1 MSPVFQAE
9 LFCALPADSRDAII
23 VASDAAPIRK
33 SRRVCMP
40 VIYPIAKRSLLQLG
54 RGDVPKLNIEAPEE
68 LAAARTRLESFDT
81 NRLGGVMR
89 LVGLD
94 DPGEPIRVVLA
105 PEGSTLA
112 QQAPPPIAGFAAS
125 DESLIVLFPARS
137 PAYPD
142 DTLEDVLH
150 HEVAHVLMAR
160 AARGAPLPQ
169 WFHEGLAVLAERTWQ
184 LEDQARLLREL
195 LLVSRTPI
203 DRVNALFAADGSRAR
218 AYTLAAAFV
227 RDLMRRHG
235 GGAPANILRRVGRG
249 ESFERAFAQVTGE
262 SVSDADVAFWDGH
275 RFWTSIGPFL
285 TTETSLWM
293 IVTIVGIYAIIRRR
307 QQRAAQ
313 RKRWEEQGFD

>member
-1 MSPVFQAE
+1 M
-9 LFCALPADSRDAII
+9 
-23 VASDAAPIRK
+23 
-33 SRRVCMP
+33 
-40 VIYPIAKRSLLQLG
+40 QLG
-54 RGDVPKLNIEAPEE
+54 SGDVPQLNIEAPEE

-81 NRLGGVMR
+81 SRLRGVMR

-94 DPGEPIRVVLA
+94 GAGEPIRVVLA

-112 QQAPPPIAGFAAS
+112 RRAPPPIAGFAAS

-160 AARGAPLPQ
+160 AARGAPLPL

-184 LEDQARLLREL
+184 LEDEARLLREL
-195 LLVSRTPI
+195 LLVSRTPL
-203 DRVNALFAADGSRAR
+203 DRVDALFTSDAGSRAR
-218 AYTLAAAFV
+218 AYTLSAAFV
-227 RDLMRRHG
+227 RDVMRRHG
-235 GGAPANILRRVGRG
+235 GDAPANILRRVASG
-249 ESFERAFAQVTGE
+249 EPFERAFAEVTGE
-262 SVSDADVAFWDGH
+262 PVSAADVAFWDGH

-285 TTETSLWM
+285 TTETALWM
-293 IVTIVGIYAIIRRR
+293 IVTIIGLYAIIRRR

-313 RKRWEEQGFD
+313 RKRWEEQGLD